1 MEHTERVFVEIIR
14 KLRGI
19 EQKIESL
26 EIGKTTSVG
35 LSSGQRQAV
44 SANDHRFLSNINSEQ
59 YTHLTRSEYTALIH
73 APSDHGML
81 VGLSDDDH
89 KQYIRHSL
97 AIENW
102 DILAARANRTF
113 ERKTIDQLRNKISE
127 KLFPEIDSENAIM
140 FYKSDGET
148 PILTLD
154 TLNSWVGVGAQPE
167 SRLHISGS
175 MTVTNGD
182 IDFSGSLPSEITS
195 EQSLS
200 LVSGK
205 DIILNASERLTVQSV
220 MQSGSF
226 AKDSRG
232 WQLSESGD
240 ADFRNVRVN
249 KINARIVA
257 TGIEQFVGGRQTMCK
272 SASPLAVDF
281 TIPAPESE
289 ATLKIEPFAD
299 YPMVNV
305 FDDGDIVRISYTS
318 LFDGEYNTSECW
330 GSVVSAPSS
339 SREQVYTFTRSA
351 VPNSGDA
358 NAGLV
363 VAAGE
368 LVLNYGSSG
377 MGYIVSTVV

>member
-1 MEHTERVFVEIIR
+1 MEHLERTLIEI
-14 KLRGI
+14 LRRLND
-19 EQKIESL
+19 L
-26 EIGKTTSVG
+26 ERGARSSSRPAKNIIG
-35 LSSGQRQAV
+35 SSSRSNTIYAK
-44 SANDHRFLSNINSEQ
+44 DHRFLENLNSENYRHITQ
-59 YTHLTRSEYTALIH
+59 TEYLSLRSMTN
-73 APSDHGML
+73 DHGL
-81 VGLSDDDH
+81 LDGLSDDDH
-89 KQYIRHSL
+89 KQYIRHNISVYD
-97 AIENW
+97 W
-102 DILAARANRTF
+102 DILAGKSDRTF
-113 ERKTIDQLRNKISE
+113 GRKSIDELRNKISE
-127 KLFPEIDSENAIM
+127 KLFPEIDSENAIT
-140 FYKSDGET
+140 FYKSNGET
-148 PILTLD
+148 PVLTLD
-154 TLNSWVGVGAQPE
+154 TLNSWVGVGVQPE

-205 DIILNASERLTVQSV
+205 DIVLNASERLTVQSV

-226 AKDSRG
+226 ARDSRG

-272 SASPLAVDF
+272 SASPLAMDF

-351 VPNSGDA
+351 APNSGDA

>member
-1 MEHTERVFVEIIR
+1 MEHLERTLIEI
-14 KLRGI
+14 LRRLDD
-19 EQKIESL
+19 L
-26 EIGKTTSVG
+26 EHGARSSSRPAKNIIG
-35 LSSGQRQAV
+35 SSSRSNTIYAK
-44 SANDHRFLSNINSEQ
+44 DHRFLENLNSENYRHITQ
-59 YTHLTRSEYTALIH
+59 TEYLSLRSMTN
-73 APSDHGML
+73 DHGL
-81 VGLSDDDH
+81 LDGLSDDDH
-89 KQYIRHSL
+89 KQYIRHNISVYD
-97 AIENW
+97 W
-102 DILAARANRTF
+102 DILAGKSDRTF
-113 ERKTIDQLRNKISE
+113 GRKSIDELRNKISE

-140 FYKSDGET
+140 FYKSDGEA
-148 PILTLD
+148 PVLTLD
-154 TLNSWVGVGAQPE
+154 TLNSWVGVGTQPE
-167 SRLHISGS
+167 SKLHINGS

-182 IDFSGSLPSEITS
+182 IDFSGSLPGEITS

-200 LVSGK
+200 LVSGR

-226 AKDSRG
+226 ARDSRG